1 LNGAAEVLA
10 GMIEDDL
17 DAGSSG
23 LTLLDSARIIGGY
36 RWIEAR
42 LFEVLGSWVTTE
54 TVDDARLL
62 FDVQSQLH
70 AWHSEL
76 WAERLPSVEGVT
88 DPDSVTVAPNEGVEE
103 LVSELGGS
111 HDGEFG
117 SGTLVRLVGL
127 ARVVLPRLL
136 SGYLRHQRLAVPASD
151 APVVR
156 ALRLTIVDEIEAWQQ
171 TELMVQVL
179 IRRPHDVAVVTA
191 YQQHLESLI
200 AGSGPGLV
208 PWPEGS

>member
-1 LNGAAEVLA
+1 V
-10 GMIEDDL
+10 IEDDL
-17 DAGSSG
+17 GYATSG
-23 LTLLDSARIIGGY
+23 LTLVGTAQLVGGY
-36 RWIEAR
+36 RWIEGR

-54 TVDDARLL
+54 TVHEARLL

-76 WAERLPSVEGVT
+76 WAERIPSVEGVS
-88 DPDSVTVAPNEGVEE
+88 DPDSVTRAPSDGVDE
-103 LVSELGGS
+103 LLSALGGS

-127 ARVVLPRLL
+127 SRVVLPRLL
-136 SGYLRHQRLAVPASD
+136 AGYLRHQRLAAPASD

-156 ALRLTIVDEIEAWQQ
+156 ALRLTIGDEVDAWQQ
-171 TELMVQVL
+171 TELIVQGL

-208 PWPEGS
+208 PWPGTS

>member
-1 LNGAAEVLA
+1 
-10 GMIEDDL
+10 MIEDDL
-17 DAGSSG
+17 DASPSA
-23 LTLLDSARIIGGY
+23 LTLVDSARVIGGY

-42 LFEVLGSWVTTE
+42 LFEVIGSWVTTE
-54 TVDDARLL
+54 TVHEARLL

-76 WAERLPSVEGVT
+76 WAERLPSVEGVSH
-88 DPDSVTVAPNEGVEE
+88 PDAVTIAPNEGVEE

-136 SGYLRHQRLAVPASD
+136 SGYLRHQRLAVPVSD

-156 ALRLTIVDEIEAWQQ
+156 ALRLTIGDEIEAWQQ
-171 TELMVQVL
+171 TELMVQGL

>member
-1 LNGAAEVLA
+1 V
-10 GMIEDDL
+10 IEGDL
-17 DAGSSG
+17 GVTTSG
-23 LTLLDSARIIGGY
+23 LTLVDAAQLLGGY

-54 TVDDARLL
+54 TVHEARLL

-76 WAERLPSVEGVT
+76 WAERIPSVEGVS
-88 DPDSVTVAPNEGVEE
+88 DPDSVTRAPNDGVEE
-103 LVSELGGS
+103 LLTALGGS

-127 ARVVLPRLL
+127 SRVVLPRLL
-136 SGYLRHQRLAVPASD
+136 AGYLRHKRLTAPASD

-156 ALRLTIVDEIEAWQQ
+156 ALRLTISDEIEAWQQ
-171 TELMVQVL
+171 TELMVQGL
-179 IRRPHDVAVVTA
+179 IRRPHDVSVVTA

-208 PWPEGS
+208 PWPDAS

>member
-1 LNGAAEVLA
+1 
-10 GMIEDDL
+10 MIEDDL
-17 DAGSSG
+17 DSSSPG
-23 LTLLDSARIIGGY
+23 LTLVDSARIIGGY

-54 TVDDARLL
+54 TVHEARLL
-62 FDVQSQLH
+62 FDIQSQLH

-76 WAERLPSVEGVT
+76 WAERLPSVEGVS
-88 DPDSVTVAPNEGVEE
+88 DPESVTVAPNEGVEQ

-151 APVVR
+151 APVIR
-156 ALRLTIVDEIEAWQQ
+156 ALRLTIGDEIEAWQQ
-171 TELMVQVL
+171 TELMVQGL

>member
-1 LNGAAEVLA
+1 
-10 GMIEDDL
+10 MIEDDL
-17 DAGSSG
+17 EVGTSG
-23 LTLLDSARIIGGY
+23 LTLVDSARLVGGY

-42 LFEVLGSWVTTE
+42 LFEVLGSWVTSE
-54 TVDDARLL
+54 TVHEARLH

-76 WAERLPSVEGVT
+76 WAERLPSVEGVS
-88 DPDSVTVAPNEGVEE
+88 DADSVTVAPSEGVEK
-103 LVSELGGS
+103 LLSALGGS
-111 HDGEFG
+111 KDGEFG

-136 SGYLRHQRLAVPASD
+136 AGYLRHQRLAAPASD

-156 ALRLTIVDEIEAWQQ
+156 ALRLTIGDEIEAWQQ
-171 TELMVQVL
+171 TELMVQGL

-208 PWPEGS
+208 PWPDGS